1 MVSLGSG
8 PPAHSASLEPAAYRM
23 DRALTTEH
31 PPVAGVLRDLPPAPQ
46 PSGEARRRS
55 ERRFQTSPWSHPAP
69 RRFCD
74 GSSRLG
80 HGSVTA
86 LSRLVTARH
95 GSVTVPSRLCHGSSR
110 LVTALSRLRACKLRI
125 RLINV
130 TKASRCHP
138 RPLSTGD
145 GRKGGPA
152 ATGTSTRPLTRSP
165 FVSIVGALRT
175 EREAGR

>member
-1 MVSLGSG
+1 MVSVGSG

-31 PPVAGVLRDLPPAPQ
+31 PPVAGALRDLPPAPQ

-55 ERRFQTSPWSHPAP
+55 ERRFHTSPWSHPAP

-95 GSVTVPSRLCHGSSR
+95 GFVTPPCLQTPNSADKRDKGKQMPSPSPQYGGRSERGPRSDRHLDAPVDTLPLRLYRWSTANQKGS
-110 LVTALSRLRACKLRI
+110 
-125 RLINV
+125 
-130 TKASRCHP
+130 
-138 RPLSTGD
+138 RPITD
-145 GRKGGPA
+145 R
-152 ATGTSTRPLTRSP
+152 
-165 FVSIVGALRT
+165 
-175 EREAGR
+175 